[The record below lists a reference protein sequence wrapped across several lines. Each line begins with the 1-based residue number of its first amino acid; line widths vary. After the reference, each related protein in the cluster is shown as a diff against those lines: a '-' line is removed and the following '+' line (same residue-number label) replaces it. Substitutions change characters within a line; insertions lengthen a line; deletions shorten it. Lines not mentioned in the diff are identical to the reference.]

1 MSIIVRDNDWRLKK
15 KEDGLYLVTYNKE
28 PQRKIITNDYSSRNI
43 VSEKYEFDMPVD
55 DVESFEDAKSIY
67 KSEVEKNKNSSIIN
81 KLYSKL
87 NQLYSKLW
95 IPK

>member
-1 MSIIVRDNDWRLKK
+1 MGIIMKDNDWRLRK